1 MKQKL
6 KLLIAGSALVLM
18 SGYANAAMVATTA
31 DDLSVRSGPGEEY
44 PEVGL
49 ATRGSDAVLDG
60 CMEGSSWCRIEV
72 NGLRGWANADYL
84 NVMYEG
90 APVILEQRRS
100 DLDVPV
106 VTYESTSSVQAEPS
120 PGDVNLGTV
129 EEIDAITPPDTIIT
143 YMDQNPGGVVTY
155 DGDVVV
161 GGTLPSSA
169 PLAVIPDYEYQY
181 VRVNDVPVL
190 VEPQTRRIV
199 YVYQ

>member
-1 MKQKL
+1 MNQKL
-6 KLLIAGSALVLM
+6 KLLIASSALVLM

-60 CMEGSSWCRIEV
+60 CMEGSSWCRVEV
-72 NGLRGWANADYL
+72 NGLRGWANAAYL
-84 NVMYEG
+84 NVVYEG

-143 YMDQNPGGVVTY
+143 YMDQHQGSVVTY

-169 PLAVIPDYEYQY
+169 PLDVIPDYEYQY

-190 VEPQTRRIV
+190 VEPRTRRIV